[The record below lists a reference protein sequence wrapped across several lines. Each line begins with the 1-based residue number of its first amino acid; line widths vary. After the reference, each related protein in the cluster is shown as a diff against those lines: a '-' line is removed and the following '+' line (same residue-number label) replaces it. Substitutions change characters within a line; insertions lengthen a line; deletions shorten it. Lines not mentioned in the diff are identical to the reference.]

1 MVGNSLA
8 VEFSSLINVRESSEL
23 RPQASGSPVPAS
35 KDKRYDRTEEF
46 VAMTRARP
54 LQQKEDI

>member
-8 VEFSSLINVRESSEL
+8 VEFISLINVRESGEAH
-23 RPQASGSPVPAS
+23 PQASGSPAPAS
-35 KDKRYDRTEEF
+35 EDERYDRTEEF